1 MPAGAVVVVLLLNGL
16 QIALPGPAFLDDGRV
31 WVPVRAVLEAAGFQV
46 SWDADRE
53 LLTAEKTGWAARIDM
68 ARARVEAAGQ
78 THAMDAPPRRVDG
91 ALLVPAGTLR
101 NLLFGVDWESDR
113 RTLRLVT
120 ARFGGAGLQIR
131 RLLDRPL
138 EYLGNQVTVAGEC
151 GGPAESAGRS
161 PDVVAW
167 VLRDAYASITC
178 HSPVVNGEIGWNPR
192 YGLRVEVSGRLG
204 MAADGAVHIEVT
216 SVKELSGAAGV
227 ACELATDRAAYGPD
241 VAVIVELYVSNPTAE
256 VIDLGAARRAGLSVV
271 DTGNRVLWEQ
281 WVSLPQALQPGEE
294 VEYAFVWE
302 PPDERGTGPDGAREC
317 VLEMQSSADLWAVR
331 RWFRIGGQ
339 PPSAG
344 RVAQD
349 G

>member
-16 QIALPGPAFLDDGRV
+16 QIALPGPAFLDEGRV

-53 LLTAEKTGWAARIDM
+53 LLTAEKTGWAARIDIS
-68 ARARVEAAGQ
+68 RARVEAAGQ

-91 ALLVPAGTLR
+91 ALFVPAGTLR
-101 NLLFGVDWESDR
+101 NLLFGVDWEPDR

-151 GGPAESAGRS
+151 GGPAGSAGRS

-178 HSPVVNGEIGWNPR
+178 HSPVVDGEIGWNPR

-216 SVKELSGAAGV
+216 SVEELSGAAGV
-227 ACELATDRAAYGPD
+227 ACELATDRAAYGPG
-241 VAVIVELYVSNPTAE
+241 VPVIVELYVSNPTAE

-302 PPDERGTGPDGAREC
+302 PPDERGAGPDGAREC
-317 VLEMQSSADLWAVR
+317 VVEMQSSADLWAVR